1 MSDAQKNALEKY
13 DEVANQLAISKEFA
27 KQLQAIVSQSSKD
40 AKRDA
45 RKAQFLRQINE
56 QTKVREVIVM
66 QDILKQLKSETI
78 RNDFLQGS
86 NSACLIE
93 PDEMNLLEQ
102 FSKHT
107 TPVHPSFSNEPS
119 FFNSAK
125 SAADHLHYATDGR
138 NRQFLESGFTYEKI
152 KELFSRIENCGYWA
166 KNIKFVE
173 VPSSSPTSM
182 TQERPA
188 ESETPQSSDDL
199 ESKEDKVEMAEMK
212 MTSAPLP
219 AQVPN
224 PTQLFNGAN
233 PMMAHHHHAVPMQHP
248 SGPVSQQQQQQIPM
262 KPVTAVENAFYN
274 QMKYSQHQ
282 QQGPA
287 GMNNNNVYI
296 QDFSSSN
303 FSFLQDSEVLE
314 QQKQQAVHVAANSQ
328 AQQPKIPSNYV
339 SQPKHSPVQAN
350 AVQPNLNSFHQPAQT
365 HHYPPGLK
373 LQQNN
378 NNIPVNYSQASQTQH
393 SNVPTHLIQQVK
405 FNFSI
410 YFNSLLI

>member
-56 QTKVREVIVM
+56 QTRVREVIVV
-66 QDILKQLKSETI
+66 QDILKQLKSESI

-86 NSACLIE
+86 NSACLVE
-93 PDEMNLLEQ
+93 PEEMNLLEQ

-119 FFNSAK
+119 FLNSAK
-125 SAADHLHYATDGR
+125 AAGDHLHFAAEGR
-138 NRQFLESGFTYEKI
+138 NRQFLETGFTYETI
-152 KELFSRIENCGYWA
+152 KELFSRIENCGYWT
-166 KNIKFVE
+166 KNIKYVE
-173 VPSSSPTSM
+173 VPASSP

-212 MTSAPLP
+212 MSSAPLP

-224 PTQLFNGAN
+224 PTQLFNGGGAN
-233 PMMAHHHHAVPMQHP
+233 PMMAHHHHAAMQHQA
-248 SGPVSQQQQQQIPM
+248 GAQQQQQQQQIPM

-287 GMNNNNVYI
+287 GMNNNNVYL
-296 QDFSSSN
+296 QDFASSN
-303 FSFLQDSEVLE
+303 FSFLQDSEVE
-314 QQKQQAVHVAANSQ
+314 QQKQQHAAANSQ
-328 AQQPKIPSNYV
+328 AQQQPKIPSNYV

-350 AVQPNLNSFHQPAQT
+350 AVQPNLNSFHQPTQT

-393 SNVPTHLIQQVK
+393 SNVPPHLIQQV
-405 FNFSI
+405 NRVTYI
-410 YFNSLLI
+410 LNCY